1 MIIWYNIIDLLQIFD
16 RRFIMEY
23 LVESHLGGYYVSNL
37 DPEVITAYCESCGDS
52 DRILLSWEK
61 GHMME
66 TLIQYFSELKHSTEN
81 IEKKRQAG
89 ITKQE
94 AIESALYEYSFKDKN
109 IIEALYEEKI
119 ILEDEYKQLLKEN
132 LQAQKNQIT
141 LVCEVYPREV
151 KKVLKKQKKKNKRCS

>member
-1 MIIWYNIIDLLQIFD
+1 
-16 RRFIMEY
+16 MEY

-52 DRILLSWEK
+52 DWILLSWEK

-81 IEKKRQAG
+81 IEKNRQAG

-94 AIESALYEYSFKDKN
+94 AIESALYEYSFKEFNILFKN
-109 IIEALYEEKI
+109 SKNSFFFFSPYCSLLRFSLFFIFFIFFTLKI
-119 ILEDEYKQLLKEN
+119 QFVFHE
-132 LQAQKNQIT
+132 
-141 LVCEVYPREV
+141 R
-151 KKVLKKQKKKNKRCS
+151 